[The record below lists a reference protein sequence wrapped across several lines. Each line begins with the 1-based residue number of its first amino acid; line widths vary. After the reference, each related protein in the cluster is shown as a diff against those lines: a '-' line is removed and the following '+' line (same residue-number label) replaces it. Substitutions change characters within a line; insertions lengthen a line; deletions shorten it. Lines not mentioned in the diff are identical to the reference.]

1 MKYRAIDHIRI
12 IVCSKQA
19 HGDGAEQ
26 RERTHRPIDDVICSP
41 TAACSYLCS
50 RVQIVEVAMS
60 TSPQLLDKYELLERL
75 GQSDVVETW
84 KALDTQQK
92 RYAAIKILRMNLQT
106 DPDFPTRF
114 IRQAQRLAALRHP
127 NIVRMHD
134 FRISQSSQSETP
146 ETVAYMVMDYVEGQ
160 TLADYIESTSRQ
172 GKFPP
177 AAEIVRLLIPIS
189 LAIDYAHQ
197 QGVIH
202 GDLKPGNILLDKSN
216 MSVNP
221 MGQPIVSDFG
231 MAQILRGPYGS
242 VPSSSFYTSPEE
254 AQGYPSNDR
263 SDLYSLGVILYELF
277 TGVLPFQG
285 DNPADTL
292 KQHMYATPT
301 SPTLIN
307 PALLP
312 GLTAIILRS
321 LSKDPA
327 ARFPNASSMV
337 VALAKAINMP
347 VPEQVT
353 IAAATVDAMNMQTFL
368 SPLPS
373 NRTPGVTSPFPSSPG
388 LSVTPP
394 IASVSAVPSMLTPG
408 AIQAAGH
415 TPPGGTQPAADLPT
429 MLSSPRPAPT
439 PRKRRRR
446 VLYIALAALLIVV
459 LLASG
464 LAAFFTLYHGGT
476 PAQEQVAGHAYFVSS
491 GLLSLNSSQGIT
503 DEMQIHL
510 QGIPDPQPGNS
521 YYAWL
526 LTDKTASYVPTL
538 LGKLQVSRGIVD
550 FAFPGTSQH
559 LDLLAI
565 NSRFLITE
573 EDASQTPTNPSLDP
587 HTWRYYAEFSA
598 VPNPADKVN
607 HFSLLDHLRHLLA
620 QDPKLKAAGL
630 TGGLDIWLFRNTE
643 KILEWSG
650 SARDA
655 WQRQDLQ
662 SGAFIHRQVVRILD
676 YLDGFS
682 YVQREV
688 PPGTRILVDPV
699 IVRVPL
705 LENVPNQA
713 PPGYVFHIGRHLE
726 EITKSPNV
734 TKDQIALA
742 VQINLAMN
750 NVQFWLQQVHKDAL
764 QLINLSDAQILQQST
779 RSILDDMTT
788 QANFAFTGQIDPFT
802 GQVKSGV
809 VQVHYNIQRLATFD
823 ITSCTMNGASSTC
836 AV

>member
-1 MKYRAIDHIRI
+1 
-12 IVCSKQA
+12 
-19 HGDGAEQ
+19 
-26 RERTHRPIDDVICSP
+26 
-41 TAACSYLCS
+41 
-50 RVQIVEVAMS
+50 MS

-127 NIVRMHD
+127 NIVHMHD
-134 FRISQSSQSETP
+134 FRISQSAQSETP
-146 ETVAYMVMDYVEGQ
+146 ETVAYMVIDYVEGQ

-172 GKFPP
+172 GKFPR

-197 QGVIH
+197 QGVFH

-216 MSVNP
+216 TSVNP
-221 MGQPIVSDFG
+221 MGQPILSDFG
-231 MAQILRGPYGS
+231 MTQILRSPYGS
-242 VPSSSFYTSPEE
+242 APSSSFYTSPEE

-285 DNPADTL
+285 DDPADTL

-337 VALAKAINMP
+337 VALARAINMP
-347 VPEQVT
+347 VPEQVS
-353 IAAATVDAMNMQTFL
+353 IAATTVDARNMQTFL
-368 SPLPS
+368 SPLPAS
-373 NRTPGVTSPFPSSPG
+373 RTPGVTSPFPSSPG
-388 LSVTPP
+388 LSGTPP
-394 IASVSAVPSMLTPG
+394 IVNISAGPSTQTPG
-408 AIQAAGH
+408 AIQASWH

-429 MLSSPRPAPT
+429 MLSSPRPAPA
-439 PRKRRRR
+439 PQKQRRRG
-446 VLYIALAALLIVV
+446 LYIALAAILIVV

-464 LAAFFTLYHGGT
+464 LAAFFTLRGGT
-476 PAQEQVAGHAYFVSS
+476 PVQKAVAGHAYFVSS

-503 DEMQIHL
+503 DEMQVHL

-526 LTDKTASYVPTL
+526 LTDKTASYVPIL
-538 LGKLQVSRGIVD
+538 LGKLQVDRGIVE
-550 FAFPGTSQH
+550 FAFPGTPQH
-559 LDLLAI
+559 LDLLAT
-565 NSRFLITE
+565 NSRFLISE

-598 VPNPADKVN
+598 VPNPSDTTN
-607 HFSLLDHLRHLLA
+607 HFSLLNHLRHLLA
-620 QDPKLKAAGL
+620 EDPKLKAAGL

-650 SARDA
+650 SARDV
-655 WQRQDLQ
+655 WQNQNLQ
-662 SGAFIHRQVVRILD
+662 GAAFIHRQVVRILD
-676 YLDGFS
+676 YLDGLS

-688 PPGTRILVDPV
+688 PPGTLILVDPK

-705 LENVPNQA
+705 LESVPNQT

-742 VQINLAMN
+742 VEINQATN
-750 NVQFWLQQVHKDAL
+750 NVQFWLQQVHRDAL
-764 QLINLSDAQILQQST
+764 QLIKLSNAQLLLPSA

-788 QANFAFTGQIDPFT
+788 QANFAFTGQIDPST

-809 VQVHYNIQRLATFD
+809 VQIHYNIQRLATFD
-823 ITSCTMNGASSTC
+823 IIPCTMNGASSTC
-836 AV
+836 TV

>member
-1 MKYRAIDHIRI
+1 
-12 IVCSKQA
+12 
-19 HGDGAEQ
+19 
-26 RERTHRPIDDVICSP
+26 
-41 TAACSYLCS
+41 
-50 RVQIVEVAMS
+50 MS

-75 GQSDVVETW
+75 GQDDVIETW

-92 RYAAIKILRMNLQT
+92 RYVTIKILRMNLQT

-114 IRQAQRLAALRHP
+114 IGQAQRLAALRHP
-127 NIVRMHD
+127 NIVRILD

-146 ETVAYMVMDYVEGQ
+146 TTVAYMVMDYIEGQ

-172 GKFPP
+172 GKIPP
-177 AAEIVRLLIPIS
+177 TAEIVRLLIPIS

-202 GDLKPGNILLDKSN
+202 GGLKPGNILLDKSN
-216 MSVNP
+216 TSVNP
-221 MGQPIVSDFG
+221 MGQPILSDFG
-231 MAQILRGPYGS
+231 LAEILRAPYGS
-242 VPSSSFYTSPEE
+242 PEGSSFYTSPEE

-307 PALLP
+307 PSLLP

-327 ARFPNASSMV
+327 ARFPNASAMV
-337 VALAKAINMP
+337 VALARTINMA
-347 VPEQVT
+347 VPEQVN
-353 IAAATVDAMNMQTFL
+353 IAAATVDAKNMQTFL

-373 NRTPGVTSPFPSSPG
+373 SRTPGVTSPFSSSPS

-394 IASVSAVPSMLTPG
+394 IASISAVPSALTPG
-408 AIQAAGH
+408 AIQAPEH
-415 TPPGGTQPAADLPT
+415 IPSRGTQQVVDLPT
-429 MLSSPRPAPT
+429 VLSSPRPAPA
-439 PRKRRRR
+439 PQKQRRRG
-446 VLYIALAALLIVV
+446 LYIVLAAIGIVA

-464 LAAFFTLYHGGT
+464 LTAYFTLFHQGGI
-476 PAQEQVAGHAYFVSS
+476 PAQKAVAGHAYFVSS

-503 DEMQIHL
+503 DEMQLHL
-510 QGIPDPQPGNS
+510 QGVPNPQPGNS

-526 LTDKTASYVPTL
+526 LTDKTASYVPIL
-538 LGKLQVSRGIVD
+538 LGKLQVDRGIVD
-550 FAFPGTSQH
+550 FAFPGTPQH
-559 LDLLAI
+559 LDLLAT

-587 HTWRYYAEFSA
+587 QAWRYYAEFSN
-598 VPNPADKVN
+598 VPNPADTTN
-607 HFSLLDHLRHLLA
+607 HFSLLNHLRHLLA
-620 QDPKLKAAGL
+620 QDPKLQAAGL

-650 SARDA
+650 SARDV
-655 WQRQDLQ
+655 WQNQNVQ

-688 PPGTRILVDPV
+688 PPGTPILVDPV
-699 IVRVPL
+699 IARVPL
-705 LENVPNQA
+705 LETVPEQN

-742 VQINLAMN
+742 VEINQATN

-764 QLINLSDAQILQQST
+764 QLINLSNAQLLLPSS
-779 RSILDDMTT
+779 RSILDDMKT
-788 QANFAFTGQIDPFT
+788 QASFAFTGQIDPAT
-802 GQVKSGV
+802 GKVKPGV
-809 VQVHYNIQRLATFD
+809 VQIHYNIQRLATFD
-823 ITSCTMNGASSTC
+823 ITPCTMNGTSSTC
-836 AV
+836 TV